1 MNNLLKF
8 HNSREYADRMKP
20 LNDKRFANSSFK
32 TGPLHS
38 KEFKILHYLWNCHTT
53 KLFSSLVDPMRTRKI
68 FLKLSMADVFGT
80 TKTELKPIVIHC
92 NQNSTVEGCNF
103 IKCLAISPDD
113 RRIITGG
120 FGGKVLVHD
129 IQRYF
134 TTFIPFLYS
143 FHCS

>member
-1 MNNLLKF
+1 MELSHDETF
-8 HNSREYADRMKP
+8 
-20 LNDKRFANSSFK
+20 FV
-32 TGPLHS
+32 TGGSHEN
-38 KEFKILHYLWNCHTT
+38 KENI
-53 KLFSSLVDPMRTRKI
+53 
-68 FLKLSMADVFGT
+68 LKLSMPDVFGT

-113 RRIITGG
+113 RRIISGG